1 MAHLLDGCW
10 AKIERAS
17 ESITNLE
24 SEIQRWAQSDPP
36 PHRIV
41 RGLNHKKRAY
51 TFTAFCS
58 PVPLRISVLAGE
70 IVHHLRSSLD
80 HLIWALAIK
89 RHTNPSFR
97 IQFPISTTSEK
108 YLKAQKDGIMKGISK
123 KACDIV
129 ESLQPFKRKNPSDDP
144 LLILEE
150 FSNTDKHKLLLVVTN
165 VVTMGDKI
173 SVDSGETDANQT
185 SIIGMSPP
193 PETLGLTA
201 TEGGTEVFSILLGNY
216 TPRFSATLHFTLQLS
231 LEKFGNKKNVAIVSG
246 LAQLRDAAKSTIER
260 FRGEF

>member
-41 RGLNHKKRAY
+41 RGLDHKKRAY

-70 IVHHLRSSLD
+70 IVHHLR
-80 HLIWALAIK
+80 
-89 RHTNPSFR
+89 F
-97 IQFPISTTSEK
+97 
-108 YLKAQKDGIMKGISK
+108 G
-123 KACDIV
+123 
-129 ESLQPFKRKNPSDDP
+129 
-144 LLILEE
+144 
-150 FSNTDKHKLLLVVTN
+150 NTDKHKLLLLVTN

-173 SVDSGETDANQT
+173 TVDSGETDANQT
-185 SIIGMSPP
+185 NIIGMSPP
-193 PETLGLTA
+193 PESLGLTA
-201 TEGGTEVFSILLGNY
+201 TESGTEVFSILLGNY
-216 TPRFSATLHFTLQLS
+216 TPKFRATLHFTLQLS
-231 LEKFGNKKNVAIVSG
+231 FEEFGNKKNAAIVSG
-246 LAQLRDAAKSTIER
+246 LAQLRDAAKGAIER